1 MNSEFH
7 YYITGIIANYVGFSR
22 EDCITIA
29 YSSQF
34 VDDNKIVFTVK
45 DKETDEEYSNYVSQ
59 TMNILRP
66 MKTLMRI
73 YPLFH
78 FIPGDPMAESAR
90 RKDGKMHI
98 LNTTPNSD
106 LAQEVLHKA
115 FMAPAEKRMYRI
127 GIASHSY
134 VDTWAHQNFVGFN
147 DSFNGVGLNPI
158 PNVGHSDVVFNP
170 DKIKNE
176 WTDKRLV
183 KSEIRNNDRFILA
196 AKHLFYKY
204 TEYLG
209 VKVEWNPIKEVLLAI
224 TNTDNEEKRLG
235 FYSSLVPWLL
245 PYNKKYWFE
254 KATDCEIHG
263 LEDFES
269 EFASKLTIWED
280 DYFWKDGIKKEDTD
294 WFKFQESVKDH
305 QKEIL
310 PKINDIY
317 KLMDIDIKLF

>member
-115 FMAPAEKRMYRI
+115 FIAPVEKRMYRI
-127 GIASHSY
+127 GIATHAY